1 MTLEPATVPGVALVG
16 AGAIS
21 RSHAAAVSGN
31 PGLRLAGVVDTDPD
45 ARARSATELGVPGYD
60 SVEALLAAGA
70 PDIACVCTPPATHR
84 PLVEALLAGGV
95 DVLCEKPLATT
106 ADDARAMLARAGD
119 AGRRLA
125 VSDKFRRVDDLREAG
140 RRIAG
145 GEIGAPL
152 SFAVSFCAPVDVQG
166 RWPADPALSGGGV
179 VMDNAPHAFD
189 VLSHALDAPIVACRG
204 AFAAPRLAPPVEDTA
219 LITFRTAKG
228 TVGRIEL
235 SWVYYAKDF
244 DYLVVQGT
252 EGTIGVAWTGAR
264 IRRHGEREWTNF
276 GSGYSKTA
284 AFAHMWRAFTA
295 PGPSTEA
302 WPDPV
307 QALELIGS
315 VYTTARDDGHAA

>member
-1 MTLEPATVPGVALVG
+1 MTVEPATVRSVVLVG

-21 RSHAAAVSGN
+21 RSHAAAVSED

-45 ARARSATELGVPGYD
+45 ALARSASELGVPGHK

-106 ADDARAMLARAGD
+106 AADARTMLARAAS

-125 VSDKFRRVDDLREAG
+125 VSDKFRHVDDLREAG

-145 GEIGAPL
+145 GEIGVPL
-152 SFAVSFCAPVDVQG
+152 SFAVSFCSPVDVRG
-166 RWPADPALSGGGV
+166 RWPSDPALSGGGV
-179 VMDNAPHAFD
+179 VMDNGPHAFD

-219 LITFRTAKG
+219 SITLRTARG
-228 TVGRIEL
+228 AVGRIEL
-235 SWVYYAKDF
+235 SWAYYTKDL

-252 EGTIGVAWTGAR
+252 EGTIGVAWTGGR

-284 AFAHMWRAFTA
+284 AFADMWQAFTA
-295 PGPSTEA
+295 PGAGTGT

-307 QALELIGS
+307 EALELIDS
-315 VYTTARDDGHAA
+315 VYATAGDDDPS